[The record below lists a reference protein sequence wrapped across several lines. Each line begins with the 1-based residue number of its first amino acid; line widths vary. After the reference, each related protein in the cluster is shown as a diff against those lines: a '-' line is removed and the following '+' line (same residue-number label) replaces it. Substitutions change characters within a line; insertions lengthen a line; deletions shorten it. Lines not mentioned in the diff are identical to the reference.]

1 MVLSG
6 EIFDKNE
13 ERSLPRN
20 VWKQIFTARRISTQ
34 DISQKNFKWLS
45 IFLQQILK
53 RNLRKKKSLNRN
65 LYQINLNSNLYHKVF
80 DNLVSTKNIEGE
92 ISTK

>member
-6 EIFDKNE
+6 EFFDKNE

-20 VWKQIFTARRISTQ
+20 VWKQILTARGISTQ
-34 DISQKNFKWLS
+34 DISQKNLKWFS

-53 RNLRKKKSLNRN
+53 RNLRKKKISEEKSLPNKF
-65 LYQINLNSNLYHKVF
+65 Q
-80 DNLVSTKNIEGE
+80 
-92 ISTK
+92 